1 MKKLLSLIF
10 FLVVLI
16 PAGAVDTYN
25 PANGQLNIPFVTVG
39 DTTYTNVIVSVG
51 KVISVGSAPGF
62 GSNDYY
68 DLINGQLTIPSVS
81 LGAETYYNVVA
92 TLEKV
97 ISVGPSYPKLKDS
110 IKNIV

>member
-1 MKKLLSLIF
+1 MKKILISISLLVS
-10 FLVVLI
+10 V
-16 PAGAVDTYN
+16 AEARAVDTYN

-68 DLINGQLTIPSVS
+68 DLINGQLTIPCVS
-81 LGAETYYNVVA
+81 LYA
-92 TLEKV
+92 TEQHVLTAQCK
-97 ISVGPSYPKLKDS
+97 
-110 IKNIV
+110 